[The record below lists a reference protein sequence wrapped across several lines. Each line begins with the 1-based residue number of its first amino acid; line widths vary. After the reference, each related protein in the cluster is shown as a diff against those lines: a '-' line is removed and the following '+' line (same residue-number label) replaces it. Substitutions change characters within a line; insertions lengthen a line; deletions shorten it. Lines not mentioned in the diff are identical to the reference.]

1 MPSKKQQSELPLAP
15 ANSEPAPS
23 GAANGAHS
31 AIEERGAI
39 GERGALGESKAEMS
53 FEDSIERLSEI
64 VEALESAGLPLE
76 ESLKLFE
83 EGVQL
88 ARKSQARLDTAERK
102 VQELLAYDDS
112 GKPIVEEFDP
122 E

>member
-1 MPSKKQQSELPLAP
+1 MPSKKQQSELPLP
-15 ANSEPAPS
+15 EPLNQRAAAEL
-23 GAANGAHS
+23 GAQS
-31 AIEERGAI
+31 ATEVGSPKVETDV
-39 GERGALGESKAEMS
+39 S
-53 FEDSIERLSEI
+53 FEAAIERLSQI

-76 ESLKLFE
+76 ESLTLFE

-88 ARKSQARLDTAERK
+88 ARKSQARLDSAERK
-102 VQELLAYDDS
+102 VQELLAYDEG

>member
-1 MPSKKQQSELPLAP
+1 MPSKKQQSELPLP
-15 ANSEPAPS
+15 EPL
-23 GAANGAHS
+23 
-31 AIEERGAI
+31 RQQ
-39 GERGALGESKAEMS
+39 ALDTADATPQKVETDVS
-53 FEDSIERLSEI
+53 FETAIERLSQI

-88 ARKSQARLDTAERK
+88 ARKSQARLDNAERK
-102 VQELLAYDDS
+102 VQELLAYDEG

>member
-1 MPSKKQQSELPLAP
+1 MPSKKQQPELPLP
-15 ANSEPAPS
+15 QPLLQ
-23 GAANGAHS
+23 
-31 AIEERGAI
+31 
-39 GERGALGESKAEMS
+39 GALDAPEPVARNAPELGSLKVEPEVS
-53 FEDSIERLSEI
+53 FETAIERLSQI

-76 ESLKLFE
+76 ESLTLFE

-88 ARKSQARLDTAERK
+88 ARKSQARLDNAERK
-102 VQELLAYDDS
+102 VQELLAYDDG

>member
-1 MPSKKQQSELPLAP
+1 MHPAAQAAPVSSELVPHEVA
-15 ANSEPAPS
+15 
-23 GAANGAHS
+23 
-31 AIEERGAI
+31 
-39 GERGALGESKAEMS
+39 GEAS
-53 FEDSIERLSEI
+53 FEDAIERLSQI

-88 ARKSQARLDTAERK
+88 ARKSQARLDSAERK
-102 VQELLAYDDS
+102 VQELLAYDD
-112 GKPIVEEFDP
+112 GGRPIVEEFDP

>member
-1 MPSKKQQSELPLAP
+1 MPSKKQQSELTLPLNQRALDTADLGAESAP
-15 ANSEPAPS
+15 EVGS
-23 GAANGAHS
+23 
-31 AIEERGAI
+31 
-39 GERGALGESKAEMS
+39 SKVETDVS
-53 FEDSIERLSEI
+53 FEAAIERLSQI

-88 ARKSQARLDTAERK
+88 ARKSQARLDSAERK
-102 VQELLAYDDS
+102 VQELLAYDEG

>member
-1 MPSKKQQSELPLAP
+1 MPAKKQQSELPLP
-15 ANSEPAPS
+15 AVAQTSAAQVSAAQVSAAQVSAASSEPVPQEV
-23 GAANGAHS
+23 AA
-31 AIEERGAI
+31 ET
-39 GERGALGESKAEMS
+39 S
-53 FEDSIERLSEI
+53 FEDAIDRLSQI

-88 ARKSQARLDTAERK
+88 ARKSQARLDSAERK
-102 VQELLAYDDS
+102 VQELLAYDEG

>member
-1 MPSKKQQSELPLAP
+1 MPSKKQQSELPLRAGAEATP
-15 ANSEPAPS
+15 IGAEFLPSAVANET
-23 GAANGAHS
+23 
-31 AIEERGAI
+31 
-39 GERGALGESKAEMS
+39 S
-53 FEDSIERLSEI
+53 FEDAIERLSQI
-64 VEALESAGLPLE
+64 VESLESAGLPLE

-88 ARKSQARLDTAERK
+88 ARKSQARLDSAERK
-102 VQELLAYDDS
+102 VQELLAYDEG

>member
-1 MPSKKQQSELPLAP
+1 MPQPL
-15 ANSEPAPS
+15 
-23 GAANGAHS
+23 HQ
-31 AIEERGAI
+31 
-39 GERGALGESKAEMS
+39 GALDTAAPIPRNAPELGSLSVEPEVS
-53 FEDSIERLSEI
+53 FEAAIERLSQI

-76 ESLKLFE
+76 ESLTLFE

-88 ARKSQARLDTAERK
+88 ARKSQARLDSAERK
-102 VQELLAYDDS
+102 VQELLAYDEG

>member
-1 MPSKKQQSELPLAP
+1 MPSKKQQSELPLHPAAQLAP
-15 ANSEPAPS
+15 ESSELVPHEVA
-23 GAANGAHS
+23 
-31 AIEERGAI
+31 
-39 GERGALGESKAEMS
+39 GETS
-53 FEDSIERLSEI
+53 FEDAIERLSQI

-88 ARKSQARLDTAERK
+88 ARKSQARLDSAERK
-102 VQELLAYDDS
+102 VQELLAYDD
-112 GKPIVEEFDP
+112 GGRPIVEEFDP

>member
-15 ANSEPAPS
+15 ASSEATPS
-23 GAANGAHS
+23 S
-31 AIEERGAI
+31 AVN
-39 GERGALGESKAEMS
+39 GESAAELS
-53 FEDSIERLSEI
+53 FEDSIDRLSQI
-64 VEALESAGLPLE
+64 VEALESSGLPLE

>member
-1 MPSKKQQSELPLAP
+1 MASKKQQSELPLHPGDQARAEYADP
-15 ANSEPAPS
+15 ATRDDA
-23 GAANGAHS
+23 
-31 AIEERGAI
+31 
-39 GERGALGESKAEMS
+39 GEVS
-53 FEDSIERLSEI
+53 FEAAIERLSQI

-76 ESLKLFE
+76 DSLKLFE

-88 ARKSQARLDTAERK
+88 ARKSQARLDNAERK

>member
-1 MPSKKQQSELPLAP
+1 MPSKKQQSELPLPSPLLQGALDT
-15 ANSEPAPS
+15 AAPS
-23 GAANGAHS
+23 ARNAP
-31 AIEERGAI
+31 E
-39 GERGALGESKAEMS
+39 LGSTKLETDVS
-53 FEDSIERLSEI
+53 FEAAIERLSQI

-88 ARKSQARLDTAERK
+88 ARKSQARLDNAERK
-102 VQELLAYDDS
+102 VQELLAYDEG